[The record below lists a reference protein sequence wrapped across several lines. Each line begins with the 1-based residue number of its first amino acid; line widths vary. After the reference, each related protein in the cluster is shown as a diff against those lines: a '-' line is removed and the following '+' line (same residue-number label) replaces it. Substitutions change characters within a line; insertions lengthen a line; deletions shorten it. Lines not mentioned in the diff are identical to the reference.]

1 MPSPDFLTAP
11 RAAAVRFELP
21 PPHAGE
27 VVIPAPSLGQVADC
41 LRLDPRTGAEPETAR
56 ERILRLQRQAKILL
70 GREHAH
76 LTAVL
81 TMGQVTVAVQALYL
95 AAAGIDPTDFV
106 AAQASLQRTRTDPRG
121 AEELLADIDRLTVEL
136 AAELRITPAEAAKMP
151 VADAISLRAKLA
163 ANAHAEA
170 RFVAAVH
177 GRTLG

>member
-1 MPSPDFLTAP
+1 MPFAGSLTTP

-27 VVIPAPSLGQVADC
+27 VVIPAPSLRQVADC
-41 LRLDPRTGAEPETAR
+41 LRLDPRTDAEPETAR
-56 ERILRLQRQAKILL
+56 ARILRLQRQAEILL
-70 GREHAH
+70 GRRHAH
-76 LTAVL
+76 LTATL
-81 TMGQVTVAVQALYL
+81 TIGQVAEVVQALYL

-106 AAQASLQRTRTDPRG
+106 AVQASLQRTLADPRG
-121 AEELLADIDRLTVEL
+121 AEELLADIDRLTIEL
-136 AAELRITPAEAAKMP
+136 AAGLRITPAEAAKMP

-163 ANAHAEA
+163 ENAHAEA